1 MAPSRPLMRGIRP
14 PRVFP
19 TRGGR
24 TSPLALALAALLL
37 ASALLLTLIAFGVF
51 SLPVSAPNAATTDSA
66 AAGGDAE
73 PADPRPPR
81 TRARRDLSEGLGE
94 RGAQWTEVISWEP
107 RAFVYHNFLSKE
119 ECDYLIGLAK
129 PHMVKSTVVDS
140 TTGKSKDSRVRTS
153 SGMFLQRGRD
163 KVIRAI
169 EKRIA
174 DYTFIPMEHGEGL
187 QVLHYEV
194 GQKYEPHFDY
204 FLDEYNTKNGGQRM
218 ATLLMYLSDVEE
230 GGETI
235 FPDANVNS
243 SSLPWYNELSECARK
258 GLAVKPKMG
267 DALLFWSMKP
277 DATLDPLSLHVPL
290 QISLWSEQGVVLSSK
305 ETNGHQPSG
314 CMSSNPEEKE
324 SLVVWNRQNTLG
336 GIMLDEVIDTQ
347 VVVEVTLSDQVQA
360 CWSKKKMMPHS
371 VVDGTI

>member
-1 MAPSRPLMRGIRP
+1 GA
-14 PRVFP
+14 VAAADA
-19 TRGGR
+19 RGG
-24 TSPLALALAALLL
+24 P
-37 ASALLLTLIAFGVF
+37 
-51 SLPVSAPNAATTDSA
+51 
-66 AAGGDAE
+66 AAGL
-73 PADPRPPR
+73 RL
-81 TRARRDLSEGLGE
+81 RARRPGLAVRARARRAAPRLRLPPRPHRLRRLLAPRLLPRAPHHRRRDRVVRRRRGRGVRCLRRLLPEGLGE

-119 ECDYLIGLAK
+119 ECEYLIGLAK
-129 PHMVKSTVVDS
+129 PRMVKSTVVDS
-140 TTGKSKDSRVRTS
+140 ETGKSKDSRVRTS

-169 EKRIA
+169 ERRIA
-174 DYTFIPMEHGEGL
+174 DYTFIPAEHGEGL

-204 FLDEYNTKNGGQRM
+204 FLDEFNTKNGGQRM
-218 ATLLMYLSDVEE
+218 ATILMYLSDVEE

-277 DATLDPLSLHVPL
+277 DATLDPLSLHGGCPV
-290 QISLWSEQGVVLSSK
+290 IKGNKWSSTKWLHVHEYK
-305 ETNGHQPSG
+305 
-314 CMSSNPEEKE
+314 
-324 SLVVWNRQNTLG
+324 
-336 GIMLDEVIDTQ
+336 
-347 VVVEVTLSDQVQA
+347 A
-360 CWSKKKMMPHS
+360 
-371 VVDGTI
+371 